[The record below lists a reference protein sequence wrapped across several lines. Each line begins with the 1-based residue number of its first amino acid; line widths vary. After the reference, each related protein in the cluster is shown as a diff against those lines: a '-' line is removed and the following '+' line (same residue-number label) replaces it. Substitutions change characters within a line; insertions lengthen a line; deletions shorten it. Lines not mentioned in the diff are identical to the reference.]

1 MTSNNTS
8 NIQETILNQVQ
19 ALNGSSSFLEW
30 KGKELTRFEEDDL
43 VIINNSFLFRDQF
56 QTNKNPSYLCM
67 MAANGSDFNIKNLAL
82 VDGIQVN
89 SDFKYISK
97 KSKNLPNKQSITNAI
112 EDELASLGRMVFILI
127 GQVNAT
133 EQFSE
138 TINHSLFNEIQID
151 PALQEEI
158 TISQPLIQVRQLP
171 DEEILF
177 DEIEKIIN
185 PLPNNFIKPFRDA
198 YARIK
203 KNCFAS
209 LQVPKPGEKVTV
221 GFLDEVANA
230 LARQAAEYHTSL
242 QKCGPQLDQN
252 QAEFNNVLRIAY
264 DFESDAVRILR
275 LLMSVCDLKPIILW
289 MTLSAHHNLSEAFR
303 CLPRSRDQNKPSL
316 SNYRE
321 MIHGARNRAFH
332 NLLPFGQSI
341 QVDLDGINIKAKRLR
356 LFSEYKLKS
365 ENVFDFEDK
374 QLVEILTEFTRADE
388 KYVTPDFW
396 KRNHDVMIATAQLV
410 AAVSDAIKALNLL
423 HV

>member
-19 ALNGSSSFLEW
+19 ALNGSSAFLEW

-67 MAANGSDFNIKNLAL
+67 MAADGSDFNIKNLAL

-138 TINHSLFNEIQID
+138 TINHALFNEIQID
-151 PALQEEI
+151 PTLPNSLTVA
-158 TISQPLIQVRQLP
+158 QPLIQVQNLP
-171 DEEILF
+171 DEELLL
-177 DEIEKIIN
+177 DEVEKAV
-185 PLPNNFIKPFRDA
+185 PLPDNFFKPFHDA
-198 YARIK
+198 YIK
-203 KNCFAS
+203 LKKKCFAS
-209 LQVPKPGEKVTV
+209 LQVPKPGERVTV

-242 QKCGPQLDQN
+242 QNCGPQLDQN
-252 QAEFNNVLRIAY
+252 QVEFNNVLRIAY
-264 DFESDAVRILR
+264 DFESDAIRILR

-321 MIHGARNRAFH
+321 MIHGARNRAVH
-332 NLLPFGQSI
+332 NLLTFGQSI
-341 QVDLDGINIKAKRLR
+341 QVDLEGINIKAKRLR

-365 ENVFDFEDK
+365 ENGFDFEDK

-410 AAVSDAIKALNLL
+410 AAVSYAIKELNLL

>member
-1 MTSNNTS
+1 MTTQKTS

-19 ALNGSSSFLEW
+19 ALNESSAFLEW

-67 MAANGSDFNIKNLAL
+67 MVADGSDFNIKNLAL

-127 GQVNAT
+127 GKVNAT

-138 TINHSLFNEIQID
+138 TINHALFNEIQID
-151 PALQEEI
+151 PTLPNSLTVA
-158 TISQPLIQVRQLP
+158 QPLIQVHNLP
-171 DEEILF
+171 DEELLL
-177 DEIEKIIN
+177 DEVEKAV
-185 PLPNNFIKPFRDA
+185 PLPDNFYKPFHDA
-198 YARIK
+198 YIK
-203 KNCFAS
+203 LKKKCFAS

-221 GFLDEVANA
+221 GFLGEVANA
-230 LARQAAEYHTSL
+230 LARQADEYHASL

-303 CLPRSRDQNKPSL
+303 CL
-316 SNYRE
+316 YV
-321 MIHGARNRAFH
+321 AC
-332 NLLPFGQSI
+332 
-341 QVDLDGINIKAKRLR
+341 
-356 LFSEYKLKS
+356 
-365 ENVFDFEDK
+365 
-374 QLVEILTEFTRADE
+374 TRPKKE
-388 KYVTPDFW
+388 LY
-396 KRNHDVMIATAQLV
+396 LG
-410 AAVSDAIKALNLL
+410 
-423 HV
+423 

>member
-19 ALNGSSSFLEW
+19 ALNGSSAFLEW
-30 KGKELTRFEEDDL
+30 KSKELTRFEEDDL

-67 MAANGSDFNIKNLAL
+67 MAADGSDFNIKKLAL

-97 KSKNLPNKQSITNAI
+97 KSKNLPDKKSITNAI

-138 TINHSLFNEIQID
+138 TINHALFNEIRID
-151 PALQEEI
+151 PTLPNSLTVA
-158 TISQPLIQVRQLP
+158 QPLIQVQNLP
-171 DEEILF
+171 DEELLL
-177 DEIEKIIN
+177 DEIEKAV
-185 PLPNNFIKPFRDA
+185 PLPDNFYKPFHDA
-198 YARIK
+198 YIK
-203 KNCFAS
+203 LKKKCFAS

-230 LARQAAEYHTSL
+230 LARQADEYHASL

-303 CLPRSRDQNKPSL
+303 CLPRTRDQNKPNL

-341 QVDLDGINIKAKRLR
+341 EVDLDGINIKARRLR
-356 LFSEYKLKS
+356 LFSEYKLKA

-388 KYVTPDFW
+388 KYVPPDFW
-396 KRNHDVMIATAQLV
+396 KRNHDVMTATAQLV

>member
-8 NIQETILNQVQ
+8 SIQETILNQVQ
-19 ALNGSSSFLEW
+19 KLNRSSAFLEW

-67 MAANGSDFNIKNLAL
+67 IAADGSDFNIKNLAL

-97 KSKNLPNKQSITNAI
+97 KSKNLPNKRSITNAI
-112 EDELASLGRMVFILI
+112 EDELTSLGRMVFILI

-138 TINHSLFNEIQID
+138 TINHSLFKEIQID
-151 PALQEEI
+151 PTLPNSLNVA
-158 TISQPLIQVRQLP
+158 QPLIQVQNLP
-171 DEEILF
+171 DEELLL
-177 DEIEKIIN
+177 DEVEKAV
-185 PLPNNFIKPFRDA
+185 PLPDDFFKPFHDA
-198 YARIK
+198 YIK
-203 KNCFAS
+203 LKKKCFAS

-221 GFLDEVANA
+221 GFLDKVANA
-230 LARQAAEYHTSL
+230 LARQAAEYHASL

-289 MTLSAHHNLSEAFR
+289 MTLSEHHNLSEAFR

-316 SNYRE
+316 ANYRE

-396 KRNHDVMIATAQLV
+396 KRNHDVMIATTQLV
-410 AAVSDAIKALNLL
+410 AAVSDAIKTLNLL

>member
-1 MTSNNTS
+1 M
-8 NIQETILNQVQ
+8 
-19 ALNGSSSFLEW
+19 
-30 KGKELTRFEEDDL
+30 
-43 VIINNSFLFRDQF
+43 IINNSFLFRDQF

-97 KSKNLPNKQSITNAI
+97 KSKNLPNKQSITTAI

-151 PALQEEI
+151 PTLPNSLSVA
-158 TISQPLIQVRQLP
+158 QPLIQVQNLP
-171 DEEILF
+171 DEELLL
-177 DEIEKIIN
+177 DELEKAV
-185 PLPNNFIKPFRDA
+185 PLPDNFFKPFHDA
-198 YARIK
+198 YIK
-203 KNCFAS
+203 LKKKCFAS

-230 LARQAAEYHTSL
+230 LARQAVEYHASL

>member
-8 NIQETILNQVQ
+8 NIQQTILNQVQ
-19 ALNGSSSFLEW
+19 ALNGSSAFLEW
-30 KGKELTRFEEDDL
+30 KNKELTRFEEDDL

-67 MAANGSDFNIKNLAL
+67 MTGHGNEFNIKNLAL
-82 VDGIQVN
+82 ADGIQIN
-89 SDFKYISK
+89 SDFKYVSK

-112 EDELASLGRMVFILI
+112 EDELSSLGRMVFILI

-133 EQFSE
+133 ERFSE
-138 TINHSLFNEIQID
+138 AINHSLFNEIQID
-151 PALQEEI
+151 PTLPNSL
-158 TISQPLIQVRQLP
+158 TIVQPLIQVRNLP
-171 DEEILF
+171 DEELLLV
-177 DEIEKIIN
+177 EIEKTVA
-185 PLPNNFIKPFRDA
+185 LPDTFYKPFHDA
-198 YARIK
+198 YIK
-203 KNCFAS
+203 LKKKCFAS
-209 LQVPKPGEKVTV
+209 LRVPKPGERVTV
-221 GFLDEVANA
+221 GFLDEVADA
-230 LARQAAEYHTSL
+230 LARQAADYHTSL
-242 QKCGPQLDQN
+242 EKCGPQLDQN

-316 SNYRE
+316 PNYRE

-341 QVDLDGINIKAKRLR
+341 QVDLEGINIKAKRLR
-356 LFSEYKLKS
+356 LFSEYKLKA

-396 KRNHDVMIATAQLV
+396 KRNHDVMIATEQLV

-423 HV
+423 QG

>member
-1 MTSNNTS
+1 MTTQKTS

-19 ALNGSSSFLEW
+19 ALNESSAFLEW

-67 MAANGSDFNIKNLAL
+67 MAADGSDFKIKNLAL

-112 EDELASLGRMVFILI
+112 EEELASLGRMIFILI

-138 TINHSLFNEIQID
+138 TINHALFNEIQID
-151 PALQEEI
+151 PTLPNSLTVA
-158 TISQPLIQVRQLP
+158 QPLIQVQNLP
-171 DEEILF
+171 DEELLL
-177 DEIEKIIN
+177 DEIEKAV
-185 PLPNNFIKPFRDA
+185 PLPDNFYKPFHDA
-198 YARIK
+198 YIK
-203 KNCFAS
+203 LKKKCFAS

-230 LARQAAEYHTSL
+230 LARQADEYHASL